1 MRMPHRLGLTAL
13 LLAGLAAPAAAQT
26 RPPAVTPTRDVSI
39 AYRIAGTTPV
49 EMRIS
54 WLVARNLMRMDMGGG
69 QGWMLVDTRA
79 GSGVMIMENQ
89 RMIMDLP
96 ANQMPPTGM
105 VESQTARY
113 TREANARIANTDCTN
128 WRVEDRGESAR
139 ICLTTD
145 GVMLRVE
152 ALSGDTAARG
162 VMEATSV
169 SFAPQDPARFTRPA
183 GYQSFQMPAGL
194 PQGLLEG
201 ATQGGS
207 RGMPRGTAIPP
218 PGLTPP
224 SR

>member
-1 MRMPHRLGLTAL
+1 MPCRLGLTAL
-13 LLAGLAAPAAAQT
+13 LLAGLAAPATAQT
-26 RPPAVTPTRDVSI
+26 RPPAVMPTRDVSI
-39 AYRIAGTTPV
+39 AYRVAGTTPV

-79 GSGVMIMENQ
+79 GSGVMIMESQ

-152 ALSGDTAARG
+152 ALSGERG

-169 SFAPQDPARFTRPA
+169 SFAAQDPARFTRPA

-194 PQGLLEG
+194 PPGLLEG